1 MAIKITDTKMIH
13 DGWGKFLIATIRLAD
28 GQTVTREI
36 EDHGHAVGV
45 LAYDP
50 ARRTAILVK
59 QFRAPMLY
67 ANGLDHTLEVIAGG
81 RQGNDPVAC
90 MKREALEEAGLRL
103 GDLEH
108 VITGMN
114 MPGVST
120 MCIDLYLAT
129 YQKDD
134 FVSAG
139 GGVPDE
145 REDIEIVEM
154 KLPELARMLEQG
166 APVDLSTA
174 MLVQTLRLR
183 RPELFSEAA

>member
-1 MAIKITDTKMIH
+1 MPITITDTKIIH

-50 ARRTAILVK
+50 TRRTAILVK
-59 QFRAPMLY
+59 QFRAPMRY
-67 ANGLDHTLEVIAGG
+67 GSGIDHTLEIIAGG

-90 MKREALEEAGLRL
+90 IRREALEEAGLRL

-108 VITGMN
+108 VITGMS

-129 YQKDD
+129 YQKGD

-154 KLPELARMLEQG
+154 KLSELAQMLEQG
-166 APVDLSTA
+166 APVCLATA

-183 RPELFSEAA
+183 RPELFEAA

>member
-1 MAIKITDTKMIH
+1 MTITITGTKMIH
-13 DGWGKFLIATIRLAD
+13 DGWGRFLIATIRLAD

-67 ANGLDHTLEVIAGG
+67 GSGIGHTLEVIAGG
-81 RQGNDPVAC
+81 REEDGPVASV
-90 MKREALEEAGLRL
+90 KREALEEAGLRL

-108 VITGMN
+108 VITGMS

-154 KLPELARMLEQG
+154 KLSELARMLQQG
-166 APVDLSTA
+166 VPVCLATA

-183 RPELFSEAA
+183 RPELFEAA